1 MLGSR
6 DRPVESAGQSAKR
19 LLMEGNGVGFIT
31 ATATPPDAQ
40 KWTVQLAAFFAI
52 AASGF
57 RRYATY
63 RQATVAAA
71 ATNTVFGFLKASVLL
86 AVAGAASGAA
96 GTVAGYRG
104 AQLVTFVWVG
114 QGMIGVVAFW
124 GWTDLAD
131 RIRTGEVVAD
141 LLRPIPPV
149 VSYLATDLGRAAHA
163 MLARFA
169 LPVVVG
175 VVAFDLYAPRRLGT
189 YLLFAVS
196 VVLAVVTSFGCRYV
210 VNATAFWLLDI
221 RGVQLT
227 WLLVS
232 GVLSGLYFP
241 LRFLPEGVATGLWLF
256 TPFPSL
262 LQTPLDVLVE
272 RDPPAVSAALVGL
285 QAAWAAAMLGVAH
298 LVQRRAER
306 RLVIQGG

>member
-1 MLGSR
+1 M
-6 DRPVESAGQSAKR
+6 
-19 LLMEGNGVGFIT
+19 GFVT
-31 ATATPPDAQ
+31 ATATPPSAEKSTGQ
-40 KWTVQLAAFFAI
+40 VAAFFAI

-63 RQATVAAA
+63 RQATIASAV
-71 ATNTVFGFLKASVLL
+71 TNTMFGFLKAYVLL
-86 AVAGAASGAA
+86 AVAAAAA
-96 GTVAGYRG
+96 GGAGVVAGYDG
-104 AQLVTFVWVG
+104 AQLVLFVWVG

-141 LLRPIPPV
+141 LLRPVPPV
-149 VSYLATDLGRAAHA
+149 VSYLATDLGRAGHA
-163 MLARFA
+163 MLTRFG
-169 LPVVVG
+169 LPILVG
-175 VVAFDLYAPRRLGT
+175 LLAFDLYAPRRLGT
-189 YLLFAVS
+189 YPLFAVS

-221 RGVQLT
+221 RGVQLA

-241 LRFLPEGVATGLWLF
+241 LRFLPGDVATVLWLA

-272 RDPPAVSAALVGL
+272 RDPPAVAAGLVGV
-285 QAAWAAAMLGVAH
+285 QAAWAVAMLGLAQ